1 MSAATQAKMMVSA
14 ARPAAALG
22 AVAAWAVLYSQLVPF
37 SEWVVSLLPVE
48 RQSRLGEALAF
59 FF

>member
-1 MSAATQAKMMVSA
+1 MSAATQAKMVSA